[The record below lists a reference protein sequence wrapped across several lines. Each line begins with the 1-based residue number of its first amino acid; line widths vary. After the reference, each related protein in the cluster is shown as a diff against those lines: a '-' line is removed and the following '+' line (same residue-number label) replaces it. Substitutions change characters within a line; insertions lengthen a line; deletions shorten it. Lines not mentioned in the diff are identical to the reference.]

1 MRSKEAKM
9 SYTELEAAE
18 KLGVSV
24 DQLRSL
30 VRSHIS
36 RGEENGQVSTFR
48 PSDLVVLRI
57 LATGANL
64 VKGASA

>member
-1 MRSKEAKM
+1 M
-9 SYTELEAAE
+9 SYTETEAAE

-36 RGEENGQVSTFR
+36 RGEDGGTISNFR

-57 LATGANL
+57 LASGQA
-64 VKGASA
+64 ARSATA

>member
-1 MRSKEAKM
+1 M

-24 DQLRSL
+24 DQLRTL

-36 RGEENGQVSTFR
+36 RGEDSGVISSFR
-48 PSDLVVLRI
+48 PSDLVVLRV
-57 LATGANL
+57 LATSRLANGAT
-64 VKGASA
+64 A

>member
-1 MRSKEAKM
+1 MQSRESNM
-9 SYTELEAAE
+9 SYTENEAAE

-24 DQLRSL
+24 DQLRTL

-36 RGEENGQVSTFR
+36 RGEESGAISNFR

-57 LATGANL
+57 LAATGQS
-64 VKGASA
+64 ASSATA